1 MSTVH
6 STVET
11 SGFSPRVPSN
21 CTAGKKFCQ
30 SYNSS
35 LKLDTLPVSL
45 MKCDELSLF
54 VPVQKLFSGL
64 FSRSLILGVIKLDW
78 CNFVWDGKSTGNL
91 PNTYTVKI
99 SWHIPIPPHSCD
111 KFALH
116 FLEFLVW
123 RPVCIIQKKVRP
135 LSFGSPRARQR
146 YPTQRNLH
154 REFIAS
160 K

>member
-1 MSTVH
+1 MSAVY

-54 VPVQKLFSGL
+54 VPVQKLFSGF
-64 FSRSLILGVIKLDW
+64 FSRSLLLGVIKLDW
-78 CNFVWDGKSTGNL
+78 CNFVGDGKSTGNL
-91 PNTYTVKI
+91 LNTYTVWT

-116 FLEFLVW
+116 FHTCLDRNAEYYWSTYRSNGDIHQSWLFCSYRSFFLDLE
-123 RPVCIIQKKVRP
+123 
-135 LSFGSPRARQR
+135 
-146 YPTQRNLH
+146 
-154 REFIAS
+154 
-160 K
+160 